1 MSAPVAAFERPRLGL
16 NTVFKS
22 GPLFISSKG
31 IGWKSWKKRWFI
43 LTRTSLVFFK
53 SDPSALPQRGGEVN
67 LTLGGIDLNNSGSVV
82 VREDKKLLTVLFPDG
97 RDGRAFTLKA
107 ETSEDLYEWKTA
119 LEHALAQAPSA
130 ALIVNGI
137 FRGDTND
144 SIDGSFN
151 QWRDKR
157 PVKSLVVGRPILL
170 ALEDIDGGPSFLEK
184 ALRFLEKYGTN
195 VEGILR
201 QSADVEEVDH
211 RVQEYEQG
219 KTEFAP
225 DEDAHVVGDCV
236 KHILRELPSS
246 PVPASCCTAL
256 LEAYKIDRKE
266 VRINAMR
273 SAILE
278 TFPEPNRR
286 LLQRFSRVA
295 LFSYLQKVGIGWK
308 SWKKRWFI
316 LTRTSLV
323 FFKSD
328 PSALPQRGGEVN
340 LTLGGIDLNN
350 SGSVVVRE
358 DKKLLTVLFPDGR
371 DGRAFTLKAETSE
384 DLYEWKTALE
394 HALAQAPSAALIVN
408 GIFRGDTND
417 SIDGSFN
424 QWRDKRP
431 VKSLV
436 VGRPI
441 LLALEDIDGGPS
453 FLEKALRF
461 LEKYGT
467 NVEGILRQSAD
478 VEEVDH
484 RVQEYE
490 QGKTEFAPDEDAHV
504 VGDCVKHILRELP
517 SSPVPA
523 SCCTALLEA
532 YKIDRKEVRINAM
545 RSAIL
550 ETFPEPN
557 RRLLQRILK
566 MMHTIS
572 SHAHENRM
580 TPSAVAACMAPLL
593 LRPLLAGECELE
605 DDFDIN
611 GDSSAQLLAAANAA
625 NNAQAIITTL
635 LEEYENIFD
644 EENLNRCSISADSRI
659 ENSGTEDST
668 DDENLD
674 LKDNGYHDAENEVD
688 PETDDDPER
697 VHSGKLSE
705 SSGSA
710 GSDLYDYKAFG
721 GDDSDVGSPSK
732 KNHALVES
740 SNLCVDH
747 QQIRDPNGQL
757 SEEQGKQ
764 KNVSDSSINEINT
777 PSVSPAGE
785 SYRSMGE
792 ILSSMDTAHPLPMPA
807 FESGAGKPVGK
818 VTGSNVNA
826 KRSSFWGR
834 SNARKTPSMESVDS
848 SGEEELAIQRLEI
861 AKNDLQHRIAKEARG
876 NAILQA
882 SLERR
887 KQALHERRLALEQDV
902 SRLQEQLQAERDL
915 RAALEVGLSMS
926 SGQFS
931 SSRGMDSKTRAE
943 LEEIA
948 LAEADVAR
956 LKQKVAELH
965 HQLNQQRQHHYGS
978 LSDACDRYQNVQN
991 HNSQQ
996 RFLQQDFD
1004 TTLAYCNQERKQ
1016 RTERLEIAK
1025 NDLQHRIAKEARGN
1039 AILQASLERRK
1050 QALHE
1055 RRLALEQDVSRLQEQ
1070 LQAERDLRAAL
1081 EVGLSM
1087 SSGQFSSSR
1096 GMDSKTRAE
1105 LEEIALAEAD
1115 VARLKQKVA
1124 ELHHQLNQQRQH
1136 HYGSLSDACDR
1147 YQNVQNHNSQQR
1159 FLQQDFDTTLAYCN
1173 QERKQRTEE
1182 SLLGTD
1188 WRSIKGQ
1195 ALAPGSSIKQPSRK
1209 QFIDSTSL
1217 SDSKST
1223 EASTSMSM
1231 DELCAVDSASVP
1243 STSRAAEVI
1252 EYPRHPSAASS
1263 TLVELTS
1270 RLDFF
1275 KERRSQLMEQLHNL
1289 DLNYGTTSS
1298 QDFVYRP
1305 SSPPWN

>member
-1 MSAPVAAFERPRLGL
+1 MSASLAPFDRPRAGAS

-53 SDPSALPQRGGEVN
+53 NDPSALPQRGGEVN

-130 ALIVNGI
+130 ALVMGHNGI
-137 FRGDTND
+137 FRNDT
-144 SIDGSFN
+144 SETIEGSFH

-184 ALRFLEKYGTN
+184 ALRFLEKFGMK

-201 QSADVEEVDH
+201 QAADVEEVDR

-219 KTEFAP
+219 RTEFSP

-236 KHILRELPSS
+236 KHVLRELPSS

-266 VRINAMR
+266 ARISAMR
-273 SAILE
+273 SAV
-278 TFPEPNRR
+278 
-286 LLQRFSRVA
+286 S
-295 LFSYLQKVGIGWK
+295 
-308 SWKKRWFI
+308 
-316 LTRTSLV
+316 
-323 FFKSD
+323 
-328 PSALPQRGGEVN
+328 
-340 LTLGGIDLNN
+340 
-350 SGSVVVRE
+350 
-358 DKKLLTVLFPDGR
+358 
-371 DGRAFTLKAETSE
+371 
-384 DLYEWKTALE
+384 
-394 HALAQAPSAALIVN
+394 
-408 GIFRGDTND
+408 
-417 SIDGSFN
+417 
-424 QWRDKRP
+424 
-431 VKSLV
+431 
-436 VGRPI
+436 
-441 LLALEDIDGGPS
+441 
-453 FLEKALRF
+453 
-461 LEKYGT
+461 
-467 NVEGILRQSAD
+467 
-478 VEEVDH
+478 
-484 RVQEYE
+484 
-490 QGKTEFAPDEDAHV
+490 
-504 VGDCVKHILRELP
+504 
-517 SSPVPA
+517 
-523 SCCTALLEA
+523 
-532 YKIDRKEVRINAM
+532 
-545 RSAIL
+545 

-572 SHAHENRM
+572 SHAQENRM

-605 DDFDIN
+605 DDFDTN
-611 GDSSAQLLAAANAA
+611 GDNSAQLLAAANAA

-644 EENLNRCSISADSRI
+644 DESLHRCSISADSRVD
-659 ENSGTEDST
+659 NSGSEDSS
-668 DDENLD
+668 DEENLD
-674 LKDNGYHDAENEVD
+674 MKDNGYHDAENEVD
-688 PETDDDPER
+688 PETDDDHER
-697 VHSGKLSE
+697 ALSGKLSE
-705 SSGSA
+705 SSGYA

-721 GDDSDVGSPSK
+721 GDDSDVGSPRD
-732 KNHALVES
+732 NNAPAES
-740 SNLCVDH
+740 SNLPVDPV
-747 QQIRDPNGQL
+747 QIGDPGVQVM
-757 SEEQGKQ
+757 EQQGKQ
-764 KNVSDSSINEINT
+764 KKGNENSITETEVS
-777 PSVSPAGE
+777 SVLPAGE

-792 ILSSMDTAHPLPMPA
+792 ILSSMDPGQPLSVSA
-807 FESGAGKPVGK
+807 LESSAEKTVGK
-818 VTGSNVNA
+818 VTSSNLSA
-826 KRSSFWGR
+826 KRSAFWGR
-834 SNARKTPSMESVDS
+834 NNARKTPSVESVDS

-861 AKNDLQHRIAKEARG
+861 TKNDLRHRIAKEARG

-991 HNSQQ
+991 HNPQQ

-1004 TTLAYCNQERKQ
+1004 STLAFVNHERK
-1016 RTERLEIAK
+1016 
-1025 NDLQHRIAKEARGN
+1025 H
-1039 AILQASLERRK
+1039 
-1050 QALHE
+1050 
-1055 RRLALEQDVSRLQEQ
+1055 
-1070 LQAERDLRAAL
+1070 
-1081 EVGLSM
+1081 
-1087 SSGQFSSSR
+1087 
-1096 GMDSKTRAE
+1096 
-1105 LEEIALAEAD
+1105 
-1115 VARLKQKVA
+1115 
-1124 ELHHQLNQQRQH
+1124 
-1136 HYGSLSDACDR
+1136 
-1147 YQNVQNHNSQQR
+1147 
-1159 FLQQDFDTTLAYCN
+1159 
-1173 QERKQRTEE
+1173 RTEE
-1182 SLLGTD
+1182 SLLGAD
-1188 WRSIKGQ
+1188 WRNIKGQ
-1195 ALAPGSSIKQPSRK
+1195 GLATGSSSRLPSRK
-1209 QFIDSTSL
+1209 QFVESTSL

-1223 EASTSMSM
+1223 EASTAMSM
-1231 DELCAVDSASVP
+1231 DELCGVDSAAAP
-1243 STSRAAEVI
+1243 STSRAVEAI
-1252 EYPRHPSAASS
+1252 DYTRHPSAASS
-1263 TLVELTS
+1263 ALVELTT

-1298 QDFVYRP
+1298 QDFVYRS